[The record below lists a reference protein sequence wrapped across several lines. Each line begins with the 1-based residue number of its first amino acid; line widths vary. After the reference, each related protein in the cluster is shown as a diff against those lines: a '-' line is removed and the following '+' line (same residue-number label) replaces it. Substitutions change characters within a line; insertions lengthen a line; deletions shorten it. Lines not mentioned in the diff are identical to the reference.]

1 MAYVISGAL
10 AGFMGLLLVGYAG
23 QTTMGMAEAY
33 TLMSLAAVTIGGTH
47 LAGGRGSY
55 VSGALGAL
63 VLVILN
69 NILQALKMAQGSRL
83 VIQGVLLIVIMMVN
97 NRSPKLR
104 Q

>member
-1 MAYVISGAL
+1 
-10 AGFMGLLLVGYAG
+10 MGLLLVGYAG